1 GNPTVEAE
9 MMALAPA
16 GVSLHFHRMVARGT
30 PGALDG
36 QEERN
41 RSMVES
47 LDDCVEMLAMV
58 QPSVIIVAHTATSYY
73 LGKARE
79 AELLARLSETSGVR
93 VVTAFA
99 SVVAALQLL
108 GVRRVALGAP

>member
-1 GNPTVEAE
+1 
-9 MMALAPA
+9 MMALAPV

-36 QEERN
+36 QDERN

-58 QPSVIIVAHTATSYY
+58 QPNVIIVAHTATSYY
-73 LGKARE
+73 LGKERE
-79 AELLARLSETSGVR
+79 AELLAGLGAARGVW
-93 VVTAFA
+93 VATAFA
-99 SVVAALQLL
+99 GVGVALQRL
-108 GVRRVALGAP
+108 GGERMSIGAPD